1 VTRYHVVGIGG
12 MGMSAIARLLLARG
26 DAVSGSDRGV
36 WPLAQAL
43 AADGARVSTSFDAV
57 NVDGAD
63 VVIRSSAYGDAN
75 PEVSAA
81 RARGVPVWKRE
92 DAWRELAAGKRVIAV
107 AGTHGKSTT
116 TALVWTA
123 LRAGGLEPSLVCGA
137 VLRDLGT
144 NAYAGAGDTLV
155 IEADEYDRAFLALAP
170 EVAVIT
176 NVEHDHVDV
185 FPTRADVDA
194 AFAGFAERVVLS
206 GRIVACADDPGA
218 ARLAVDAGR
227 AGRSAATYGAA
238 AGATYRI
245 VTLAERAEG
254 VRFDLTG
261 PFAGRVNV
269 ALRMAGAHNARNAA
283 GALAAG
289 HALGVA
295 PGVAAVA
302 LASFG
307 GTERRLEDLGSAGGV
322 FVVDDYAHHPTEIRA
337 SIAAVRPR
345 VSAGRV
351 VVLFQPHTASRLRAF
366 FDDFAEALRTADLSV
381 VAETF
386 ASARELPD
394 DRAGARA
401 LAAKAGGAYAAD
413 PESAARVLA
422 ERVRPGDLV
431 LVLGAGDIRP
441 AGVRLLALLRSREP
455 VPDPQGGA
463 ARGPG

>member
-12 MGMSAIARLLLARG
+12 MGMSAVARLLLARG
-26 DAVSGSDRGV
+26 DAVSGSDRGA
-36 WPLAQAL
+36 WPLARAL
-43 AADGARVSTSFDAV
+43 AADGARVATSFDGA
-57 NVDGAD
+57 NVDEAD
-63 VVIRSSAYGDAN
+63 VVIRSSAYGDGNA
-75 PEVSAA
+75 EVAAA
-81 RARGVPVWKRE
+81 RARGIPVWKRE

-123 LRAGGLEPSLVCGA
+123 LRAGGLEPSLICGA

-144 NAYAGAGDTLV
+144 NAYAGTGDTLV

-170 EVAVIT
+170 EVALVT

-194 AFAGFAERVVLS
+194 AFRGFAERVVS
-206 GRIVACADDPGA
+206 GGRIVACADDAGA
-218 ARLAVDAGR
+218 ARLAADAG
-227 AGRSAATYGAA
+227 AGRSAVTYGTVAT
-238 AGATYRI
+238 ATYRI
-245 VTLAERAEG
+245 LGLVERAEG
-254 VRFDLTG
+254 VTFSLAG
-261 PFAGRVNV
+261 PFEARVGV
-269 ALRMAGAHNARNAA
+269 ALRLAGAHNARNAA
-283 GALAAG
+283 GALAVG
-289 HALGVA
+289 DALGVA
-295 PGVAAVA
+295 PSIAATA

-307 GTERRLEDLGSAGGV
+307 GTERRLEDLGEVGGIS
-322 FVVDDYAHHPTEIRA
+322 VVDDYAHHPTEIRA

-345 VSAGRV
+345 VQRGRV

-366 FDDFAEALRTADLSV
+366 FDDFARALRTADLSV

-386 ASARELPD
+386 ASAREAPD

-413 PESAARVLA
+413 PESAAQALA

-441 AGVRLLALLRSREP
+441 AGLRLLALLRDREP
-455 VPDPQGGA
+455 VPRPGGGDR
-463 ARGPG
+463 RGA